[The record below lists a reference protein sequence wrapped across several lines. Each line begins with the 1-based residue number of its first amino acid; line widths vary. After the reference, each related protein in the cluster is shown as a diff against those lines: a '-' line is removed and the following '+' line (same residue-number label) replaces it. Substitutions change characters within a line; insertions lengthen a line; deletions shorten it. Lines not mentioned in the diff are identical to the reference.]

1 MIDCLIPQ
9 KLHQLTVIEK
19 LLKRCF
25 SRCTQVGTGLE
36 SEGGTVRL
44 VGIEILWEGGDA
56 PDCRCTPANQLE

>member
-9 KLHQLTVIEK
+9 KLQLTMIEE
-19 LLKRCF
+19 LLKHRF

-44 VGIEILWEGGDA
+44 VGTEIL
-56 PDCRCTPANQLE
+56 